1 MAEKGALDLTIRI
14 SGKLD
19 KSLQAALNSATTQ
32 VSDFSRGISAVGKM
46 GLAALGTMGTAGVA
60 AIVKCT
66 DEAAKFEN
74 EMGDVV
80 KYVSGL
86 ADETG
91 KISSKI
97 AEETKNS
104 LAFGGN
110 TYAENYAETKK
121 AILDLS
127 TEIPYTEEQLTRLA
141 AAAGQSGKSLDDLLI
156 PDEKGNFFLR
166 DVAKMGTAM
175 DISADQAGG
184 WAAKWEQAFKI
195 NHEQVMVLADQINYL
210 GANSATTAAEIAQVV
225 NDAAS
230 LGQVGGMSVATTAA
244 MGDAMLAMGV
254 DASRVATSI
263 KNMTARV
270 SMGASATDRQKEAWE
285 ELGLTAEGVARSMQ
299 ADSQGTWLDIF
310 TRIKDIDAD
319 RQVAVLK
326 DLFGQWSIEGAAK
339 ITGNIDAFIKALEMV
354 NDPSQYTGSMERE
367 FIIKSDL
374 PEAIDTMVGNAERA
388 LAIDAGQAFLPI
400 RKSLGLMKLDFLD
413 KIRDNLPDIS
423 RLAEKAMPLIQNS
436 VEKVG
441 DTVVNTLPYI
451 EKIIDYITNN
461 GEQAAKI
468 FGGVI
473 ATFGTMA
480 FAPQI
485 EGGLRGVGSFLFGKS
500 GAGGIVGG
508 GGSGG
513 HKGGIFGALS
523 SMYRGGQNVAGKAG
537 ALWGV
542 ASMGAG
548 LANSS
553 LTDAKGNL
561 SVLPTLSMPTNTQL
575 PDLHHSS
582 FLEKMENGF
591 IGAFFGLKNR
601 KGLLGPDKGKRGR
614 GNPFFS
620 GFTTTMDQI
629 TNAKNNGGILGM
641 ITGAFN
647 ASPVGKYVGGVRN
660 AAGNMAN
667 TAIGGSILNGLKG
680 TGGAVKEILAG
691 IFSEEGILPRKED
704 VELVKGVFGLMK
716 DNALGKAGALA
727 SSVAN
732 SGFGQAVG
740 GVIGKAAPVVSGIAG
755 KGATLASGAVSM
767 AGNIGSFASAGA
779 GLLGS
784 IWGPAAGGFG
794 SLFVGSLP
802 IVGAISGVIAVLSIL
817 YDNLD
822 GVRNLIG
829 KTFGDQGLA
838 VFDTFKGGLDSVLSF
853 ITGLFQEGGVET
865 ALQPVQDAIT
875 NMFGADAGAAF
886 GGVVQILQS
895 VMGVVGQIVNFATTT
910 VKPIIT
916 EIFTF
921 ITGTVMPIILQTF
934 TDAAPIISAII
945 TNLGSAIM
953 TGMQII
959 GSAIQY
965 ALPFI
970 EQIITVIMS
979 IASIAIPAVLAGFSV
994 FSEGISAVI
1003 TAVQGIFEGLITF
1016 ITGVFSGNWAMAWD
1030 GVKQIFSS
1038 AFDALVELCKTPINA
1053 VISLINSAIGGLN
1066 KIKVTIPSWV
1076 PDWGGKE
1083 FGINLPTIP
1092 MLARGGFTNGV
1103 SIAGEAGTE
1112 AVISF
1117 QSGVRDNNI
1126 ATWMKAGQM
1135 LGVDMAQAMEAAGG
1149 NASAMNLAVL
1159 DSGRN
1164 KGVDLITDIGSTDR
1178 QGGDGG
1184 GITYAPQ
1191 IIIQGNADR
1200 DVLEEAL
1207 RIAQERFEKWYEQMQ
1222 RRKARVAY

>member
-1 MAEKGALDLTIRI
+1 MAKKGALDLTIRI
-14 SGKLD
+14 SGKID
-19 KSLQAALNSATTQ
+19 KSLQASINSAQSQIGSFTKGISIFGKAALAGITAAGTGLAFMLADCTKEAQNAESAMAPVVRYVDNLADSTGKVSDAIADNGKTFKENYSMMKAGIQDLTTQ
-32 VSDFSRGISAVGKM
+32 VPRTFDQLTQISA
-46 GLAALGTMGTAGVA
+46 
-60 AIVKCT
+60 
-66 DEAAKFEN
+66 
-74 EMGDVV
+74 
-80 KYVSGL
+80 
-86 ADETG
+86 
-91 KISSKI
+91 
-97 AEETKNS
+97 S
-104 LAFGGN
+104 L
-110 TYAENYAETKK
+110 
-121 AILDLS
+121 
-127 TEIPYTEEQLTRLA
+127 
-141 AAAGQSGKSLDDLLI
+141 GQSGIGLTDQL
-156 PDEKGNFFLR
+156 KGGVLR
-166 DVAKMGTAM
+166 DTAIAATAM
-175 DISADQAGG
+175 DLDDETAGNYM
-184 WAAKWEQAFKI
+184 AKWQESFNMSHK
-195 NHEQVMVLADQINYL
+195 EVMTLMDQINYL
-210 GANSATTAAEIAQVV
+210 GANNATIAGAIAESVNRSASMGQIAGVNPAA
-225 NDAAS
+225 
-230 LGQVGGMSVATTAA
+230 TAA
-244 MGDAMLAMGV
+244 MATAMQATGV
-254 DASRVATSI
+254 SPERTGTSI
-263 KNMTARV
+263 ARIYTNV
-270 SMGASATDRQKEAWE
+270 SKGENATDAQKAMWE
-285 ELGLTAEGVARSMQ
+285 ELGFSAEGIAKSMQ
-299 ADSQGTWLDIF
+299 TDGVGTLRNIF
-310 TRIKDIDAD
+310 HAIGNMPNERK
-319 RQVAVLK
+319 VAALNT
-326 DLFGQWSIEGAAK
+326 LFGQWAIEGGAK
-339 ITGNIDAFIKALEMV
+339 IVNNLPLYEKALEDV
-354 NDPSQYTGSMERE
+354 QNPKLYEGSMQKE
-367 FIIKSDL
+367 FVIQAGTTESLDIMMNNAKVALKQDVGEELLPVKRTIDFALIDLMNNLRKNMPQIKELAGTFGDL
-374 PEAIDTMVGNAERA
+374 
-388 LAIDAGQAFLPI
+388 LSAGITKMGA
-400 RKSLGLMKLDFLD
+400 SLDV
-413 KIRDNLPDIS
+413 
-423 RLAEKAMPLIQNS
+423 A
-436 VEKVG
+436 
-441 DTVVNTLPYI
+441 LPYI
-451 EKIIDYITNN
+451 QKGLDYLVNN
-461 GEQAAKI
+461 GEQAARI
-468 FGGVI
+468 LGIVT
-473 ATFGTMA
+473 AAFGTMA

-485 EGGLRGVGSFLFGKS
+485 EGGLRGVGSFLFGKN

-513 HKGGIFGALS
+513 YKGGIIGALS

-561 SVLPTLSMPTNTQL
+561 SVLPTLSTPTNTQL

-620 GFTTTMDQI
+620 SFTTTMDQI

-979 IASIAIPAVLAGFSV
+979 IASIAIPAVLAGFSI

-1135 LGVDMAQAMEAAGG
+1135 LGVDMTQAMEAAGG

-1164 KGVDLITDIGSTDR
+1164 KGVDLITDIGSADR

-1184 GITYAPQ
+1184 GIAYAPQ

>member
-1 MAEKGALDLTIRI
+1 MAEKGALDLTIKI

-19 KSLQAALNSATTQ
+19 KSLQTALNSATTQ
-32 VSDFSRGISAVGKM
+32 VSDFSRGLSTVGKM
-46 GLAALGTMGTAGVA
+46 GLAAMGAMGTAGVA
-60 AIVKCT
+60 AIIKCT

-86 ADETG
+86 ADTAG
-91 KISSKI
+91 KVSNKI
-97 AEETKNS
+97 ADETKNS
-104 LAFGGN
+104 LTFGGN
-110 TYAENYAETKK
+110 TYAENYSAIKS
-121 AILDLS
+121 AILNLS
-127 TEIPYTEEQLTRLA
+127 TQIPYTAEDLTRLA
-141 AAAGQSGKSLDDLLI
+141 AAAGQSGKALDDLI
-156 PDEKGNFFLR
+156 TYDSSGNVSGFLK
-166 DVAKMGTAM
+166 DVAMMGTAM
-175 DISADQAGG
+175 DISADQAGD
-184 WAAKWEQAFKI
+184 WAAKWEQAFNI
-195 NHEQVMVLADQINYL
+195 NHDQVMEVSDQINYL
-210 GANSATTAAEIAQVV
+210 GANSATTAAEIAEVV
-225 NDAAS
+225 NKAAS
-230 LGQVGGMSVATTAA
+230 LGQVGGMSVSTTAA

-254 DASRVATSI
+254 DASRAATSI
-263 KNMTARV
+263 KNMTTRV

-285 ELGLTAEGVARSMQ
+285 ELGLTAEGVASSMQ
-299 ADSQGTWLDIF
+299 VDSQGTWLDIF
-310 TRIKDIDAD
+310 TRIKNIDAD

-339 ITGNIDAFIKALEMV
+339 ITGNIDAFVDALNMV
-354 NDPSQYTGSMERE
+354 NDPSLYTGSMERE

-374 PEAIDTMVGNAERA
+374 PEAVDTMVGNAERA
-388 LAIDAGQAFLPI
+388 LAIDAGQAFLPL
-400 RKSLGLMKLDFLD
+400 RKSMGLMKLDFLD

-441 DTVVNTLPYI
+441 DTIINTLPYV

-468 FGGVI
+468 FGGVT
-473 ATFGTMA
+473 ATFGAMA

-485 EGGLRGVGSFLFGKS
+485 EGGLRGIGSFLFGKS

-513 HKGGIFGALS
+513 RRGGIFGTLS
-523 SMYRGGQNVAGKAG
+523 SMYHGGQNAAGKAG
-537 ALWGV
+537 GLFNA
-542 ASMGAG
+542 ASIGANLANNSLTAQAINSQATTGAG
-548 LANSS
+548 GMLA
-553 LTDAKGNL
+553 KI
-561 SVLPTLSMPTNTQL
+561 Q
-575 PDLHHSS
+575 
-582 FLEKMENGF
+582 NGA
-591 IGAFFGLKNR
+591 IGAFYGLKNY

-614 GNPFFS
+614 ANPFFS
-620 GFTTTMDQI
+620 SLMTTAGQI
-629 TNAKNNGGILGM
+629 TNAKDNGGILGM
-641 ITGAFN
+641 ITGAFS
-647 ASPVGKYVGGVRN
+647 ASPVGKYVGGIRS

-667 TAIGGSILNGLKG
+667 TSIGGSILNGLRG
-680 TGGAVKEILAG
+680 TGGVAKEIFSG
-691 IFSEEGILPRKED
+691 IFSENGILPANED

-716 DNALGKAGALA
+716 DSALGKAGALA
-727 SSVAN
+727 NLVAN
-732 SGFGQAVG
+732 SGIGQTVSGA
-740 GVIGKAAPVVSGIAG
+740 IGKVTPIASGIAG
-755 KGATLASGAVSM
+755 KGAALASGAAGM

-784 IWGPAAGGFG
+784 IWGQAAGGFG
-794 SLFVGSLP
+794 SLFVGALP

-817 YDNLD
+817 YDNMD

-829 KTFGDQGLA
+829 QTFGDQGLA

-853 ITGLFQEGGVET
+853 ITGLFDGGVVT

-886 GGVVQILQS
+886 GGVVQILQA

-916 EIFTF
+916 DIFTF

-934 TDAAPIISAII
+934 TEAAPFITTII
-945 TNLGSAIM
+945 TNLGSAVM

-959 GSAIQY
+959 GSAIQM
-965 ALPFI
+965 ALPYI
-970 EQIITVIMS
+970 ETIITVIMS

-1003 TAVQGIFEGLITF
+1003 TAVQGIFDGLVTF
-1016 ITGVFSGNWAMAWD
+1016 ITGVFTGNWSMAWD
-1030 GVKQIFSS
+1030 GVKQIFSN
-1038 AFDALVELCKTPINA
+1038 AFDALVTLCKTPINA
-1053 VISLINSAIGGLN
+1053 VIAVINGAIDGIN
-1066 KIKVTIPSWV
+1066 KVLGSVTTIPDWV
-1076 PDWGGKE
+1076 PGVGGKG
-1083 FGINLPTIP
+1083 FSMQLPTIP

-1117 QSGVRDNNI
+1117 QSGVRGENI
-1126 ATWMKAGQM
+1126 ATWMRAGQM
-1135 LGVDMAQAMEAAGG
+1135 LGVNMAQAMAAAGD
-1149 NASAMNLAVL
+1149 NTAALDLAVL

-1164 KGVDLITDIGSTDR
+1164 NGVNLITDIGAADQQSGNT
-1178 QGGDGG
+1178 GD
-1184 GITYAPQ
+1184 ITFAPQ
-1191 IIIQGNADR
+1191 IIIQGNGDR

-1207 RIAQERFEKWYEQMQ
+1207 RIAQERFERWYEQMQ
-1222 RRKARVAY
+1222 RRKTRVAY